1 MRHILRAIAFTLI
14 PVIGLCNP
22 MGLAHLDRMIRD
34 AKLIVVARVAEG
46 GQSGKLAS
54 VTLEVQRTLKGQAPS
69 GMVSASLEV
78 SEQDSATRNLKGW
91 QGIWFLSEDGR
102 LLPAVSGSVLLGLS
116 ILPAL
121 PNLPASWAGPDSAS
135 PTEKVLRELSA
146 ALETNPAFPLLA
158 EVVSQSSTEP
168 ASTLRSVYRRMQASS
183 SQVVSAA
190 GLAGLLR
197 SGDVQGLEGLTAQ
210 LARGPLPAGG
220 PLMGQA
226 VCQYLNGNPRGL
238 PILAGFAAAASPI
251 PLLRGCAAFALRN
264 IHSKESI
271 PFLIGLLDSDDLNV
285 RYEGIAGLASY
296 ANSGLFPGEKPLMV
310 DDVVQSRIAKP
321 LLTPA
326 TAANFPTLDTFRRDE
341 VSFISFWRGWV
352 RESIAAAAP

>member
-69 GMVSASLEV
+69 SMVSASLEV
-78 SEQDSATRNLKGW
+78 SEPDSAARNLKGW
-91 QGIWFLSEDGR
+91 QGLWFLSEDGR

-135 PTEKVLRELSA
+135 PTEKVLRELAA
-146 ALETNPAFPLLA
+146 ALETGSTFPLLA

-197 SGDVQGLEGLTAQ
+197 SGDVQGLEGLTAK
-210 LARGPLPAGG
+210 LDRCRPAD
-220 PLMGQA
+220 P
-226 VCQYLNGNPRGL
+226 
-238 PILAGFAAAASPI
+238 
-251 PLLRGCAAFALRN
+251 
-264 IHSKESI
+264 
-271 PFLIGLLDSDDLNV
+271 
-285 RYEGIAGLASY
+285 
-296 ANSGLFPGEKPLMV
+296 
-310 DDVVQSRIAKP
+310 
-321 LLTPA
+321 
-326 TAANFPTLDTFRRDE
+326 
-341 VSFISFWRGWV
+341 
-352 RESIAAAAP
+352 

>member
-1 MRHILRAIAFTLI
+1 M
-14 PVIGLCNP
+14 
-22 MGLAHLDRMIRD
+22 
-34 AKLIVVARVAEG
+34 
-46 GQSGKLAS
+46 
-54 VTLEVQRTLKGQAPS
+54 
-69 GMVSASLEV
+69 
-78 SEQDSATRNLKGW
+78 
-91 QGIWFLSEDGR
+91 WFLSGGASGNDT
-102 LLPAVSGSVLLGLS
+102 LLPALYGSVPLEFS

-121 PNLPASWAGPDSAS
+121 PSLPLTWAGLDTAS
-135 PTEKVLRELSA
+135 PAERVLRELAA
-146 ALETNPAFPLLA
+146 ALETNPTFPLLA

-168 ASTLRSVYRRMQASS
+168 ASPLRSVYRRMQASS

-238 PILAGFAAAASPI
+238 PILAGLAAAASPV

-271 PFLIGLLDSDDLNV
+271 PFLIGLLDSDDL
-285 RYEGIAGLASY
+285 
-296 ANSGLFPGEKPLMV
+296 
-310 DDVVQSRIAKP
+310 
-321 LLTPA
+321 
-326 TAANFPTLDTFRRDE
+326 
-341 VSFISFWRGWV
+341 
-352 RESIAAAAP
+352 